1 MTGGELTADAVAT
14 YNDNLVLVERNK
26 EPEGLAL
33 PGGHHESGET
43 LETTAI
49 REMREETG
57 LNFVPDRQLGVYDE
71 PGRDPRGQ
79 KVSVVYAG
87 EAYGEPGSPEEATE
101 VSMIPLSD
109 LEDIS
114 EELVFDH
121 EDIISDYLE
130 GNNRATATATEPDEL
145 VFYQNDV
152 DEDTF
157 YEDIDLFSDNR
168 YRSISHPENLEEGL
182 RKQASQADGV
192 LAATLPVD
200 DHPRIGDEYI
210 VGAKVKEVVNE
221 TVYNGGKRGS
231 GGTSRKTRTTYPTF
245 EVGEKDVQNA
255 INQLNQEDPQ
265 WIKVGAKVNLL

>member
-1 MTGGELTADAVAT
+1 MTAIELTADAVAT
-14 YNDNLVLVERNK
+14 YDDNLVLVERNK

-33 PGGHHESGET
+33 PGGHQEPGET

-57 LNFVPDRQLGVYDE
+57 LNFVPERQLGVYDE

-101 VSMIPLSD
+101 VSMVPLAD

-114 EELVFDH
+114 DELVFDH
-121 EDIISDYLE
+121 ANIISDYLE
-130 GNNRATATATEPDEL
+130 GNNRDTATENEPDEL

-152 DEDTF
+152 DENTF

-168 YRSISHPENLEEGL
+168 YRSISQPESLDEGL
-182 RKQASQADGV
+182 RKKASNADGV

-200 DHPRIGDEYI
+200 DHPRFGDEYI
-210 VGAKVKEVVNE
+210 VGAEVKEVVNE
-221 TVYNGGKRGS
+221 TVYSGGKRGS

-245 EVGEKDVQNA
+245 EVQEGDVQEV
-255 INQLNQEDPQ
+255 INRLSQENPN
-265 WIKVGAKVNLL
+265 WIKVGSKVNLL

>member
-1 MTGGELTADAVAT
+1 MTEAELTADAIAT

-33 PGGHHESGET
+33 PGGHQEPGET
-43 LETTAI
+43 LEGTAI

-57 LNFVPDRQLGVYDE
+57 LKFVPDQQLGVYDE

-79 KVSVVYAG
+79 KVSVVYTG
-87 EAYGEPGSPEEATE
+87 QAYGEPGSPEEATE
-101 VSMIPLSD
+101 VSMTPLSD

-130 GNNRATATATEPDEL
+130 GNNGAGATETEPDEL
-145 VFYQNDV
+145 VFYHNDV
-152 DEDTF
+152 DGNTY

-168 YRSISHPENLEEGL
+168 YRSISDPENLEEGL
-182 RKQASQADGV
+182 RQKASQADGV

-200 DHPRIGDEYI
+200 NHPRIGDEYI
-210 VGAKVKEVVNE
+210 VGAEVEEVVKE
-221 TVYNGGKRGS
+221 TSYNAGKLTS
-231 GGTSRKTRTTYPTF
+231 GGTLRETRTTYPTF
-245 EVGEKDVQNA
+245 EVEEVDVQDA
-255 INQLNQEDPQ
+255 INRLNQEDPN